1 MNKLLLPLFCAC
13 LLQASCSPKLY
24 QQVATLS
31 SDSVT
36 LSDDGTFAYE
46 DAIITIEYDF
56 WSEAG
61 KFVFTVT
68 NNTDDDIW
76 LDLSGS
82 YFVNNG
88 YAFDYYQAR
97 TYITTSRNLSSTRL
111 NSSVAKTLESGTS
124 IEYEEKPVVCIPAH
138 ASKVFQEFEVS
149 SSVFRECGFAR
160 DPSKRELSVREF
172 SGYDSPRIIENRLT
186 FKIGEITLP
195 VINVFYVSSYQN
207 ISYNAAVEYRKTSN
221 CNGASRDVKVHRLS
235 ASNKFYLPYDPWAFP
250 DAGNDRATGDSGHFN

>member
-1 MNKLLLPLFCAC
+1 MKKILLPLLCAC
-13 LLQASCSPKLY
+13 LLLVACSPKLY
-24 QQVATLS
+24 QQIATLS

-36 LSDDGTFAYE
+36 LNDEGYFAYE
-46 DAIITIEYDF
+46 DAIITVEYDF

-76 LDLSGS
+76 LDLSRS

-88 YAFDYYQAR
+88 YAYDYYQAR
-97 TYITTSRNLSSTRL
+97 TYISTSRNLSSTRL

-124 IEYEEKPVVCIPAH
+124 IEYEEKPAVCIPAH
-138 ASKVFQEFEVS
+138 ASKVFQEFDVS

-172 SGYDSPRIIENRLT
+172 TGYNSPRIIENRLT
-186 FKIGEITLP
+186 FKIGEVVLP
-195 VINVFYVSSYQN
+195 VVNVFYVSSYQN
-207 ISYNAAVEYRKTSN
+207 ISCANTVEYRKTAT
-221 CNGASRDVKVHRLS
+221 CNGSILHVKEHKLS
-235 ASNKFYLPYDPWAFP
+235 APNKFYITYDPLAP
-250 DAGNDRATGDSGHFN
+250 SEAGNDRTTASFRIF